1 MKLLLALALCVLV
14 VADRPTS
21 LPSFEE
27 FLSSYGKNYNGVEYA
42 RRKTIFESNMQKIRE
57 HNADLTQTWWMDVN
71 QFADLTVEE
80 FRANYLGN
88 TVTKMAGFSTKDMP
102 YSDHSLRSVPV
113 SQLPDKVDWREK
125 NVVTPVKNQGSCG
138 SCWAFATTE
147 GVESCVALA
156 TGKLLTLSAQDVTSC
171 TKNPQ
176 HCGGTGG
183 CGGATA
189 ELGFEQVAKG
199 GIALEKDYPYTAQ
212 TGTCKTAVTR
222 SAKVKGFVKLIENN
236 YTDLVNAIA
245 TVGPIAVSV
254 AADPWMMYGGGVFT
268 GCPAGGTRQVI
279 INHAVQLVGYGVDAG
294 KDYWIVRNS
303 WGAGWGE
310 RGYIRMLKHSD
321 GDKSKWCNPDN
332 RPQDG
337 SGCDGGPASI
347 TVCGSCG
354 IWYDSCYATGCQT
367 IP

>member
-1 MKLLLALALCVLV
+1 
-14 VADRPTS
+14 
-21 LPSFEE
+21 
-27 FLSSYGKNYNGVEYA
+27 
-42 RRKTIFESNMQKIRE
+42 
-57 HNADLTQTWWMDVN
+57 LT
-71 QFADLTVEE
+71 A
-80 FRANYLGN
+80 
-88 TVTKMAGFSTKDMP
+88 DMP
-102 YSDHSLRSVPV
+102 YSTHSLNSLPV
-113 SQLPDKVDWREK
+113 DQLPDRVDWREK

-147 GVESCVALA
+147 GVESCVAQA

-189 ELGFEQVAKG
+189 ELGFDQVAKG

-212 TGTCKTAVTR
+212 TGTCKTSVPKAAR
-222 SAKVKGFVKLIENN
+222 VKGFVKLIENN
-236 YTDLVNAIA
+236 YTDLINAIA
-245 TVGPIAVSV
+245 NVGPIAVSV

-268 GCPAGGTRQVI
+268 GCAPGGTRQVV

-294 KDYWIVRNS
+294 RDYWLVRNS
-303 WGAGWGE
+303 WGGSWGE
-310 RGYIRMLKHSD
+310 RGYIRMLRHSD

-354 IWYDSCYATGCQT
+354 IWYDSCYATGCT
-367 IP
+367 ATL

>member
-1 MKLLLALALCVLV
+1 MKALLALALCVLV
-14 VADRPTS
+14 VAVPQTTF
-21 LPSFEE
+21 LSFEE
-27 FLSSYGKNYNGVEYA
+27 FLAEHGKAYPDTAEYA
-42 RRKTIFESNMQKIRE
+42 RHKDIYESNVVKVQT
-57 HNADLTQTWWMDVN
+57 HNADYPSVHTYYLAIN
-71 QFADLTVEE
+71 QFADLSPEE
-80 FRANYLGN
+80 FSSTYLGN
-88 TVTKMAGFSTKDMP
+88 TITKIGIRREGLQ
-102 YSDHSLRSVPV
+102 YSNHPTVPV
-113 SQLPDKVDWREK
+113 WELPDRIDWREK

-147 GVESCVALA
+147 GVESCVAQA

-189 ELGFEQVAKG
+189 ELGFDQVAKG

-212 TGTCKTAVTR
+212 TGTCRTAVPKA
-222 SAKVKGFVKLIENN
+222 AKVRGFVKLIENN
-236 YTDLVNAIA
+236 YTDLINAIA
-245 TVGPIAVSV
+245 NVGPIAVSV

-268 GCPAGGTRQVI
+268 GCAPGGTRNVI
-279 INHAVQLVGYGVDAG
+279 INHAVQLVGYGADAG
-294 KDYWIVRNS
+294 RDYWLVRNS
-303 WGAGWGE
+303 WGGSWGE
-310 RGYIRMLKHSD
+310 RGYIRMLRHSD

-332 RPQDG
+332 RPADG

-354 IWYDSCYATGCQT
+354 IWYDSCYATGCT
-367 IP
+367 ASL